1 MSSASIDTESH
12 TSLAESFF
20 GYLKTGI
27 NQPNNTYCQGN
38 NNKFHDS
45 TYIWCRVCDKVFCTQ
60 CSFDHL
66 LNNQINHD
74 KSAFLRKEHLDIQ
87 LQNNYEKV
95 ANLQNKMKDFLKNM
109 NSEDSLNQIKQLK
122 ETLNKFRSLVDELLQ
137 KIIPTIINKCEESI
151 NKLSKIIQDEKA
163 FSINPNNL
171 RKRQQEIIN
180 KLGIIKQ
187 KFTQNE
193 KLEPK
198 MMKPYYENLE
208 TSYSETKM
216 LEELIVNGIN
226 KSKDN
231 NSFNTK
237 KEYNTIN
244 ASLSNAIN
252 IITSFKENLKAI

>member
-95 ANLQNKMKDFLKNM
+95 ANLQNKMKDFLKKM

-137 KIIPTIINKCEESI
+137 KIIPTFINKYEESI
-151 NKLSKIIQDEKA
+151 NKHE
-163 FSINPNNL
+163 
-171 RKRQQEIIN
+171 
-180 KLGIIKQ
+180 G
-187 KFTQNE
+187 
-193 KLEPK
+193 
-198 MMKPYYENLE
+198 
-208 TSYSETKM
+208 
-216 LEELIVNGIN
+216 NG
-226 KSKDN
+226 SR
-231 NSFNTK
+231 
-237 KEYNTIN
+237 
-244 ASLSNAIN
+244 
-252 IITSFKENLKAI
+252 

>member
-95 ANLQNKMKDFLKNM
+95 ANLQNKMKDFLKKM
-109 NSEDSLNQIKQLK
+109 NSEDSLNQIKQL
-122 ETLNKFRSLVDELLQ
+122 
-137 KIIPTIINKCEESI
+137 
-151 NKLSKIIQDEKA
+151 
-163 FSINPNNL
+163 
-171 RKRQQEIIN
+171 
-180 KLGIIKQ
+180 
-187 KFTQNE
+187 NE
-193 KLEPK
+193 KLENIINHNKTVIEKFNKKQTLPD
-198 MMKPYYENLE
+198 
-208 TSYSETKM
+208 
-216 LEELIVNGIN
+216 EELESIQSTIKTHIKLYNPLN
-226 KSKDN
+226 TSK
-231 NSFNTK
+231 K
-237 KEYNTIN
+237 Y
-244 ASLSNAIN
+244 
-252 IITSFKENLKAI
+252 

>member
-87 LQNNYEKV
+87 LQNNYENV
-95 ANLQNKMKDFLKNM
+95 ANVKNKMDEFLKII
-109 NSEDSLNQIKQLK
+109 NSEDAQNKIKQLK
-122 ETLNKFRSLVDELLQ
+122 ETLNKFRTLVDELFQ
-137 KIIPTIINKCEESI
+137 KIIPAIINNCEESI

-171 RKRQQEIIN
+171 RKRHQEIIN